1 MTLHRFVFSSGWTA
15 PLTALQYE
23 TLCTMAE
30 LHSLP
35 GRVVVFPAQ
44 DASSMLVQ
52 VEAELVVAIF
62 PNGELH

>member
-15 PLTALQYE
+15 PLTAMQYE
-23 TLCTMAE
+23 TLCMMAG

-35 GRVVVFPAQ
+35 GTIVVFPAQ

-52 VEAELVVAIF
+52 VEEELVVAIF
-62 PNGELH
+62 PNGESH